1 MSGTYPPALR
11 SVLKAVPCLVMC
23 MASSYVFWIAT
34 YAFLRHEHDHVPKFS
49 FKYCLCNIDPLKLV
63 YLLANA
69 MIAKELF
76 SKKCLTMTLMSR
88 HSLDATNNS

>member
-34 YAFLRHEHDHVPKFS
+34 YAFVRHEHDHVPKFS
-49 FKYCLCNIDPLKLV
+49 FRYCLLNIVQPKWV
-63 YLLANA
+63 YLPVNV
-69 MIAKELF
+69 MIAKELY
-76 SKKCLTMTLMSR
+76 SKKC
-88 HSLDATNNS
+88 